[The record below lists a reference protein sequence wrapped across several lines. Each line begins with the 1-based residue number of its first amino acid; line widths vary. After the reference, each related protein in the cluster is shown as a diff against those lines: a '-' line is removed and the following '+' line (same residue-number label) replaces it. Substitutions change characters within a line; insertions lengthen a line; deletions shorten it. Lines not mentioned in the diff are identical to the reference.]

1 MELSKQELLELV
13 EKIMQADGS
22 EQEIDEMIDVLE
34 RNVPHPQVSDLIFW
48 NEKELTPEEII
59 EEAMN
64 YKPITLEYRLD

>member
-1 MELSKQELLELV
+1 MELSKKELLELV

-64 YKPITLEYRLD
+64 YKPIIIPPLL

>member
-1 MELSKQELLELV
+1 MELSKKELLELV

>member
-1 MELSKQELLELV
+1 MELRKKELLELV

-64 YKPITLEYRLD
+64 YKPIIIPPLL